1 MVIKGL
7 SRDSM
12 VEVIGKDIVINIEN
26 IRKHFHNPSDLKFR
40 EMKFGWIDTDLAVV
54 YIEGIVDP
62 VMLEESVINR
72 IAEADKAVKGKN
84 LIEYLTKK
92 ILTTPSVEIVKDL
105 NKFTDSLLNGNA
117 VVIVDGFSEG
127 ISVNVTQW
135 KERSLEESL
144 GERSLK
150 GIVIGFTERA
160 STNISVLR
168 SIVKT
173 ANLCIMEQ
181 SFGTESKTSVYLL
194 YIEGTVDKGI
204 LKEVQKR
211 MKDFSV
217 KYMIEGFVLEKQLA
231 GKPHTLFPMS
241 QSTERPDV
249 VASQLFEGRVALIV
263 DGSPKVITAPALF
276 MDFLT
281 SSDEYYSNYGRF
293 SIRLIRLLSFISSI
307 FLPGVYVALDHVDKK
322 RIPKKAYEI
331 LITKDEFIPTFWEV
345 FILFIL
351 LRIILDTSVRLP
363 KGISMTISFIGS
375 ILIGQTAVEAK
386 LVHPVS
392 ILVVGITV
400 ILSMVLGNKGLS
412 GAIITLRT
420 TSIFIG
426 HFFGIIG
433 LIVMGTSLFIY
444 MTSLKSIGVPYLS
457 PYIPLRIK
465 ELKDSLY
472 RGDIKTLINSQHSYP
487 EE

>member
-1 MVIKGL
+1 
-7 SRDSM
+7 
-12 VEVIGKDIVINIEN
+12 
-26 IRKHFHNPSDLKFR
+26 
-40 EMKFGWIDTDLAVV
+40 
-54 YIEGIVDP
+54 
-62 VMLEESVINR
+62 
-72 IAEADKAVKGKN
+72 
-84 LIEYLTKK
+84 
-92 ILTTPSVEIVKDL
+92 
-105 NKFTDSLLNGNA
+105 
-117 VVIVDGFSEG
+117 
-127 ISVNVTQW
+127 
-135 KERSLEESL
+135 
-144 GERSLK
+144 
-150 GIVIGFTERA
+150 
-160 STNISVLR
+160 
-168 SIVKT
+168 
-173 ANLCIMEQ
+173 
-181 SFGTESKTSVYLL
+181 
-194 YIEGTVDKGI
+194 
-204 LKEVQKR
+204 
-211 MKDFSV
+211 
-217 KYMIEGFVLEKQLA
+217 
-231 GKPHTLFPMS
+231 
-241 QSTERPDV
+241 
-249 VASQLFEGRVALIV
+249 
-263 DGSPKVITAPALF
+263 
-276 MDFLT
+276 
-281 SSDEYYSNYGRF
+281 
-293 SIRLIRLLSFISSI
+293 
-307 FLPGVYVALDHVDKK
+307 VYVALDHVDKK